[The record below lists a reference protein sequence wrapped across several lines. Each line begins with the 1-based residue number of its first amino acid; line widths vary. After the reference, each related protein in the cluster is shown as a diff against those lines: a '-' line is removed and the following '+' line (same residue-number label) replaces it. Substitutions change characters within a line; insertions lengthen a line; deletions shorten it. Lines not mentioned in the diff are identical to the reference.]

1 MDEVAIKQLRDS
13 LASYLRRVRE
23 GQALLITDRG
33 TPVARLS
40 PVDGSLASLEAEGLV
55 VWSRGK
61 PHGSSH
67 PPVARGGTVADLVA
81 EQRR

>member
-61 PHGSSH
+61 PHGARH
-67 PPVARGGTVADLVA
+67 PATARGGSVSDLVA
-81 EQRR
+81 ENRR